1 MKGIK
6 LQVYISSIDGDLDT
20 IKDNLETK
28 ISEYINKI
36 APGDYLEVGE
46 INRMGIN
53 ENNVDY
59 FNVTALLID
68 NVVTSDIR
76 VLQTIDSKM
85 LYDEIIWAEDN
96 GI

>member
-1 MKGIK
+1 
-6 LQVYISSIDGDLDT
+6 
-20 IKDNLETK
+20 
-28 ISEYINKI
+28 
-36 APGDYLEVGE
+36 
-46 INRMGIN
+46 MGIN

-96 GI
+96 SI